1 MTTEPITIIAE
12 RQQSPVGDLYS
23 AHIAVVRPILNGL
36 LYSLKKQVAD
46 QLGGYEEV
54 PLFMLP
60 RLRREGDGD
69 IGICFEYAVH
79 EALRQR
85 QAGITERIYDALTR
99 YCRVPGSEID
109 SILFAAEKS
118 GSLQLVNTANGLLT
132 DESRILT
139 GAQAQP
145 PKLKQYL
152 SDLARAFRSSAH
164 RETLPSTIKGL
175 WKADLFVGC
184 RDSDKWV
191 GTTVK
196 INPSMLEG
204 AAGLRLG
211 IVPSMQGRYDGIWVD
226 NQRNLVVCPVP
237 YDASFMEVFYVSWGI
252 VMQFLGA
259 DANMPR
265 ESHLPI
271 PFHRQVVNEL
281 VTRRNFKVVDVIDA
295 LRPIAQPH
303 LLFNA
308 STTVPVDVE
317 VAEKTPDTL
326 ISPTPAII
334 V

>member
-1 MTTEPITIIAE
+1 IGDFVITEPITIISE
-12 RQQSPVGDLYS
+12 KQQSPVGDLYS
-23 AHIAVVRPILNGL
+23 AHLAVIRPILSGL
-36 LYSLKKQVAD
+36 LYSLKRQVVD
-46 QLGGYEEV
+46 QFGGYEKI

-79 EALRQR
+79 EAVRQR
-85 QAGITERIYDALTR
+85 HVGITERIYDALTR
-99 YCRVPGSEID
+99 YCRVPGSQID
-109 SILFAAEKS
+109 SILFAAEKN

-152 SDLARAFRSSAH
+152 NDLARAFRSSTH

-184 RDSDKWV
+184 RDSDRWV

-211 IVPSMQGRYDGIWVD
+211 IVPSTQGRYDGIRVD
-226 NQRNLVVCPVP
+226 HQRNL
-237 YDASFMEVFYVSWGI
+237 
-252 VMQFLGA
+252 
-259 DANMPR
+259 
-265 ESHLPI
+265 
-271 PFHRQVVNEL
+271 
-281 VTRRNFKVVDVIDA
+281 
-295 LRPIAQPH
+295 
-303 LLFNA
+303 
-308 STTVPVDVE
+308 
-317 VAEKTPDTL
+317 
-326 ISPTPAII
+326 
-334 V
+334 

>member
-12 RQQSPVGDLYS
+12 RQQNPVCDLYS
-23 AHIAVVRPILNGL
+23 AHIAVVRPILSGL
-36 LYSLKKQVAD
+36 LYSLKRQVVD
-46 QLGGYEEV
+46 QLEGYEKV

-99 YCRVPGSEID
+99 YCRVPGAEIE

-118 GSLQLVNTANGLLT
+118 GSLQLINTANGLLT

-152 SDLARAFRSSAH
+152 NNLARAFRSSTY
-164 RETLPSTIKGL
+164 RENLPSTIKGL

-184 RDSDKWV
+184 RDSDRWV
-191 GTTVK
+191 GATVK

-211 IVPSMQGRYDGIWVD
+211 IVPSTQGRYDGIRID
-226 NQRNLVVCPVP
+226 NRRNLVVCPVP
-237 YDASFMEVFYVSWGI
+237 YDSSFMEVFYVSWGI
-252 VMQFLGA
+252 VMQFLAA
-259 DANMPR
+259 DAAMPR
-265 ESHLPI
+265 ESHLPV
-271 PFHRQVVNEL
+271 PFHRQVANEL
-281 VTRRNFKVVDVIDA
+281 VMRRNFKVIEVIDA
-295 LRPIAQPH
+295 LAPIAQPH
-303 LLFNA
+303 LLYDANV
-308 STTVPVDVE
+308 TVPVEVD

-326 ISPTPAII
+326 ISPTPAI
-334 V
+334 VA

>member
-12 RQQSPVGDLYS
+12 RQQNPVGDLYS

-36 LYSLKKQVAD
+36 LYSLKRQVVD
-46 QLGGYEEV
+46 QLGGYEKI

-99 YCRVPGSEID
+99 YCRVPGSEIE

-118 GSLQLVNTANGLLT
+118 GSLQLINTANGLLT

-152 SDLARAFRSSAH
+152 NDLARAFRSSTY
-164 RETLPSTIKGL
+164 RENLPSTIKGL

-184 RDSDKWV
+184 RDSDRWV
-191 GTTVK
+191 GATVK

-211 IVPSMQGRYDGIWVD
+211 IVPSTQGRYDGIRFD

-252 VMQFLGA
+252 VMQFLAA
-259 DANMPR
+259 DATMPR
-265 ESHLPI
+265 ESHLPV
-271 PFHRQVVNEL
+271 PFHRQVANEL
-281 VTRRNFKVVDVIDA
+281 VMRRDFNVIDVIDA
-295 LRPIAQPH
+295 LIPIAQPH

-308 STTVPVDVE
+308 NMTVPVEVD

-326 ISPTPAII
+326 ISPTPAI
-334 V
+334 VA